1 MNYYRLS
8 VTLYTS
14 VSWWHLFWIITPS
27 AIQVYLHST
36 EDLPII
42 DIYPQHIWDQK
53 IQIIKFSPKQ
63 TYTTEGTRH
72 LSIQQRKCVFED
84 EIKLLTSDTY
94 TYQSCMIQ
102 CRMELARSLCKCVPF
117 FYRKIGIYFI
127 SHSNQSAYTFLEI
140 IKSILSVCNCMLHVE
155 NSV

>member
-1 MNYYRLS
+1 M
-8 VTLYTS
+8 
-14 VSWWHLFWIITPS
+14 TPS

-53 IQIIKFSPKQ
+53 IQSIKFSPKQ
-63 TYTTEGTRH
+63 TYTTEDTRH

-127 SHSNQSAYTFLEI
+127 SYSNQSACTFLEI
-140 IKSILSVCNCMLHVE
+140 MKSILSVCNCMLHVE

>member
-1 MNYYRLS
+1 MTY
-8 VTLYTS
+8 
-14 VSWWHLFWIITPS
+14 S

-42 DIYPQHIWDQK
+42 DIYPQYTWNRM
-53 IQIIKFSPKQ
+53 IQSIKFSPKQ
-63 TYTTEGTRH
+63 TYTTEAARH

-84 EIKLLTSDTY
+84 EINLLTSDTY

-127 SHSNQSAYTFLEI
+127 SYSN
-140 IKSILSVCNCMLHVE
+140 
-155 NSV
+155 

>member
-1 MNYYRLS
+1 MTY
-8 VTLYTS
+8 
-14 VSWWHLFWIITPS
+14 S

-42 DIYPQHIWDQK
+42 DIYPQYTWNRM
-53 IQIIKFSPKQ
+53 IQSIKFSPKQ
-63 TYTTEGTRH
+63 TYTTEAARH

-84 EIKLLTSDTY
+84 EINLLTSDTY

-127 SHSNQSAYTFLEI
+127 SYSNWSACTFLKI
-140 IKSILSVCNCMLHVE
+140 LKSIFSVCNCMLYVE